1 MHSKGGRARARDVLL
16 RSVEIAG
23 LDIVISHLRSVRRGR
38 ARSADLVRPA
48 PGEGRPL
55 ANPVRGEGMT
65 GNAKGVRFC
74 FSSASDV
81 WRVGYIL
88 PTTFPER
95 YINEYLSCKRPL
107 ITIM

>member
-16 RSVEIAG
+16 RSAEIVG
-23 LDIVISHLRSVRRGR
+23 LDIVISHLGECAAILASLQTFDSSPSEVITRRSCQRQSSVSGIWCGRPRGK
-38 ARSADLVRPA
+38 
-48 PGEGRPL
+48 GRPL

-81 WRVGYIL
+81 WRIGYIL
-88 PTTFPER
+88 
-95 YINEYLSCKRPL
+95 
-107 ITIM
+107 